1 MIKFTKDIWKFLLAA
16 CFSALFLISLV
27 SPDFF
32 AKMVLKA
39 GVKDLATPANNS
51 LDKFLDDSILDPILD
66 NPQILTSLGLH
77 QLDFFTNHNEK
88 LNDYSVEKSEADH
101 EKFLTYYEKLN
112 NFDEKKLPASAQL
125 NLEVAKFSANIE
137 KRSFEDF
144 RYYMGP
150 FIQFYGTH
158 LSFVNFLTDT
168 HKLENKK
175 DAEDYIKRLSMVP
188 QAINELMVF
197 EKRRADAGIYSPK
210 FVYEKTLLQLNSLI
224 ETPTKTHPLYLS
236 FSEAIEEMDL
246 SDKKKESLLSNL
258 IKEINNFKSSYANL
272 KILIE
277 KNSNN
282 AREFDGVWS
291 LPNGDNYYKHR
302 LQIFTTTDLSADEI
316 HNLGLKMVE
325 EIQSEIKSILLA
337 EGYDIN
343 RPLADLFVELNND
356 PRFLFEDSDD
366 GREAILEEYR
376 RINDETYAMLPDYF
390 NELPQAKVVV
400 KRVPIFSEKSAAGGY
415 YQGSSLDGS
424 RPAAW
429 YANLYD
435 IRATQTFKMPALS
448 FHEAVPGHH
457 LQIALNQENT
467 NQTLWNKFGYRTSA
481 FTEGWALYAE
491 RLAVEAGL
499 VKDPYEMIGSLQ
511 SELFRAARLV
521 VDTGLH
527 AKKWTR
533 EEAIL
538 YMMDNAGEVR
548 SESESEIERYI
559 VWPAQATSYMIGR
572 IKIMEL
578 RERAKSEL
586 GNRFNIKDFHSV
598 VLMNGILPLTV
609 LEALVDKYIEDNR
622 P

>member
-1 MIKFTKDIWKFLLAA
+1 MCIR
-16 CFSALFLISLV
+16 
-27 SPDFF
+27 
-32 AKMVLKA
+32 
-39 GVKDLATPANNS
+39 
-51 LDKFLDDSILDPILD
+51 DSILDS
-66 NPQILTSLGLH
+66 PQTLTSLGLH
-77 QLDFFTNHNEK
+77 QLDFLTNHNEN
-88 LNDYSVEKSEADH
+88 LDDYSVEKSESDH
-101 EKFLTYYEKLN
+101 EKFLVYYEKLN
-112 NFDEKKLPASAQL
+112 NFDETKLPDSAKL
-125 NLEVAKFSANIE
+125 NLEVAKFAANIE
-137 KRSFEDF
+137 KRGFENF

-158 LSFVNFLTDT
+158 LSFVNFMTDT
-168 HKLENKK
+168 HKLVSEK
-175 DAEDYIKRLSMVP
+175 DAEDYIKRIAKIP
-188 QAINELMVF
+188 DAIDQLMIY
-197 EKRRADAGIYSPK
+197 EKRRAEAGIYSPK
-210 FVYEKTLLQLNSLI
+210 FVYEKTLLQLTSLI
-224 ETPTKTHPLYLS
+224 ETPTDQHPLFMS
-236 FSEAIEEMDL
+236 FKDASESMDL
-246 SDKKKESLLSNL
+246 ETDKKESMFLSLKDN
-258 IKEINNFKSSYANL
+258 IEKFKSSYARL
-272 KILIE
+272 KILVE
-277 KNSNN
+277 ENSQN

-291 LPNGDNYYKHR
+291 LPNGDDYYKHR
-302 LQIFTTTDLSADEI
+302 LQIFTTTDLTADEI
-316 HNLGLKMVE
+316 HKLGLQMVE
-325 EIQSEIKSILLA
+325 EIQSEIKRILSE

-356 PRFLFEDSDD
+356 PRFLFEDSDE
-366 GREAILEEYR
+366 GREAILDEYR
-376 RINDETYAMLPDYF
+376 RINEETYAMLPDYF
-390 NELPQAKVVV
+390 NELPKAKVVV

-435 IRATQTFKMPALS
+435 INATQTFKMPALS

-457 LQIALNQENT
+457 LQIALNQENQ

-481 FTEGWALYAE
+481 FSEGWALYAE

-499 VKDPYEMIGSLQ
+499 LRDPYEQIGSLQ

-527 AKKWTR
+527 SKKWTR
-533 EEAIL
+533 EEAII

-559 VWPAQATSYMIGR
+559 VWPGQATSYMIGR

-578 RERAKSEL
+578 RERAKAEL

-609 LEALVDKYIEDNR
+609 LEALVDQYIKENS
-622 P
+622 

>member
-1 MIKFTKDIWKFLLAA
+1 MIRFFTSIGGFLLGAI
-16 CFSALFLISLV
+16 LFAFLLTISFN
-27 SPDFF
+27 PNFF
-32 AKMVLKA
+32 AKIMLKDFA
-39 GVKDLATPANNS
+39 KSIAQPATNS
-51 LDKFLDDSILDPILD
+51 LDKFLDDSVLEPILD
-66 NPQILTSLGLH
+66 SPQTLTSLGLH
-77 QLDFFTNHNEK
+77 QLDFLTNHNEN
-88 LNDYSVEKSEADH
+88 LDDYSVEKSESDH
-101 EKFLTYYEKLN
+101 EKFLVYYEKLN
-112 NFDEKKLPASAQL
+112 NFDETKLPDSAKL
-125 NLEVAKFSANIE
+125 NLEVAKFAANIK
-137 KRSFEDF
+137 KRGFENF

-158 LSFVNFLTDT
+158 LSFVNFMTDT
-168 HKLENKK
+168 HKLVSEK
-175 DAEDYIKRLSMVP
+175 DAEDYIKRIAKIP
-188 QAINELMVF
+188 DAIDQLMIF
-197 EKRRADAGIYSPK
+197 EKRRAEAGIYSPK
-210 FVYEKTLLQLNSLI
+210 FVYEKTLLQLTSLI
-224 ETPTKTHPLYLS
+224 ETPTDQHPLFMS
-236 FSEAIEEMDL
+236 FKDASESMDL
-246 SDKKKESLLSNL
+246 ETDKKESMFLSLKDN
-258 IKEINNFKSSYANL
+258 IEKFKSSYARL
-272 KILIE
+272 KILVE
-277 KNSNN
+277 ENSQN

-291 LPNGDNYYKHR
+291 LPNGDDYYKHR
-302 LQIFTTTDLSADEI
+302 LQIFTTTDLTADEI
-316 HNLGLKMVE
+316 HKLGLQMVE
-325 EIQSEIKSILLA
+325 EIQSEIKRILSE

-356 PRFLFEDSDD
+356 PRFLFEDSDE
-366 GREAILEEYR
+366 GREAILDEYR
-376 RINDETYAMLPDYF
+376 RINEETYAMLPDYF
-390 NELPQAKVVV
+390 NELPKAKVVV

-435 IRATQTFKMPALS
+435 INATQTFKMPALS

-457 LQIALNQENT
+457 LQIALNQENQ

-481 FTEGWALYAE
+481 FSEGWALYAE

-499 VKDPYEMIGSLQ
+499 LRDPYEQIGSLQ

-527 AKKWTR
+527 SKKWTR
-533 EEAIL
+533 EEAII

-559 VWPAQATSYMIGR
+559 VWPGQATSYMIGR

-578 RERAKSEL
+578 RERAKAEL

-609 LEALVDKYIEDNR
+609 LEALVDQYIKENS
-622 P
+622 

>member
-1 MIKFTKDIWKFLLAA
+1 MLKD
-16 CFSALFLISLV
+16 
-27 SPDFF
+27 F
-32 AKMVLKA
+32 AKSIA
-39 GVKDLATPANNS
+39 QPATNS
-51 LDKFLDDSILDPILD
+51 LDKFLDESVLEPILD
-66 NPQILTSLGLH
+66 SPQTLTSLGLH
-77 QLDFFTNHNEK
+77 QLDFLTNHNEN
-88 LNDYSVEKSEADH
+88 LDDYSVEKSELDH
-101 EKFLTYYEKLN
+101 EKFLVYYEKLN
-112 NFDEKKLPASAQL
+112 NFDETQLPNSAKL
-125 NLEVAKFSANIE
+125 NLEVAKFAANIE
-137 KRSFEDF
+137 KRGFENF

-158 LSFVNFLTDT
+158 LSFVNFMTDT
-168 HKLENKK
+168 HKLVSEK
-175 DAEDYIKRLSMVP
+175 DAEDYIKRISKIP
-188 QAINELMVF
+188 DAIEQLMVF
-197 EKRRADAGIYSPK
+197 EKRRAEAGIYSPK
-210 FVYEKTLLQLNSLI
+210 FVYEKTLLQLTSLI
-224 ETPTKTHPLYLS
+224 ETPTDQHPL
-236 FSEAIEEMDL
+236 FITFRDASESMDL
-246 SDKKKESLLSNL
+246 ENDKRENMLLSLKDN
-258 IKEINNFKSSYANL
+258 IEKFKSSYAKL
-272 KILIE
+272 KILVE
-277 KNSNN
+277 ENSNN

-291 LPNGDNYYKHR
+291 LPNGDDYYKHR
-302 LQIFTTTDLSADEI
+302 LQIFTTTDLTADEI
-316 HNLGLKMVE
+316 HNLGLQMVE
-325 EIQSEIKSILLA
+325 EIQSEIKRILSD
-337 EGYDIN
+337 EGYDVN

-356 PRFLFEDSDD
+356 PRFLFEDSDK

-390 NELPQAKVVV
+390 NELPKAKVVV

-435 IRATQTFKMPALS
+435 INATQTFKMPALS

-457 LQIALNQENT
+457 LQIALNQENQ

-481 FTEGWALYAE
+481 FSEGWALYAE

-499 VKDPYEMIGSLQ
+499 IKDPYEMIGSLQ

-527 AKKWTR
+527 SKKWTR
-533 EEAIL
+533 EEAII

-559 VWPAQATSYMIGR
+559 VWPGQATSYMIGR

-578 RERAKSEL
+578 RERAKTEL
-586 GNRFNIKDFHSV
+586 GNRFDIKDFHSV

-609 LEALVDKYIEDNR
+609 LEALVDQYIKENS
-622 P
+622 

>member
-1 MIKFTKDIWKFLLAA
+1 VIRFFTSIGGFLLGAI
-16 CFSALFLISLV
+16 LFAFLLTISFN
-27 SPDFF
+27 PNFF
-32 AKMVLKA
+32 AKVMLKDFA
-39 GVKDLATPANNS
+39 KSIAQPATNS
-51 LDKFLDDSILDPILD
+51 LDKFLDDSVLEPILD
-66 NPQILTSLGLH
+66 SPQTLTSLGLH
-77 QLDFFTNHNEK
+77 QLDFLTNHNEN
-88 LNDYSVEKSEADH
+88 LDDYSVEKSESDH
-101 EKFLTYYEKLN
+101 EKFLVYYEKLN
-112 NFDEKKLPASAQL
+112 NFDETKLPDSAKL
-125 NLEVAKFSANIE
+125 NLEVAKFAANIE
-137 KRSFEDF
+137 KRGFENF

-158 LSFVNFLTDT
+158 LSFVNFMTDT
-168 HKLENKK
+168 HKLVSEK
-175 DAEDYIKRLSMVP
+175 DAEDYIKRIAKIP
-188 QAINELMVF
+188 DAIDQLMIF
-197 EKRRADAGIYSPK
+197 EKRRAEAGIYSPK
-210 FVYEKTLLQLNSLI
+210 FVYEKTLLQLTSLI
-224 ETPTKTHPLYLS
+224 ETPTDQHPLFMS
-236 FSEAIEEMDL
+236 FKDASESMDL
-246 SDKKKESLLSNL
+246 ETDKKESMFLSLKDN
-258 IKEINNFKSSYANL
+258 IEKFKSSYARL
-272 KILIE
+272 KILVE
-277 KNSNN
+277 ENSQN

-291 LPNGDNYYKHR
+291 LPNGDDYYKHR
-302 LQIFTTTDLSADEI
+302 LQIFTTTDLTADEI
-316 HNLGLKMVE
+316 HKLGLQMVE
-325 EIQSEIKSILLA
+325 EIQSEIKRILSE

-356 PRFLFEDSDD
+356 PRFLFEDSDE
-366 GREAILEEYR
+366 GREAILDEYR
-376 RINDETYAMLPDYF
+376 RINEETYAMLPDYF
-390 NELPQAKVVV
+390 NELPKAKVVV

-435 IRATQTFKMPALS
+435 INATQTFKMPALS

-457 LQIALNQENT
+457 LQIALNQENQ

-481 FTEGWALYAE
+481 FSEGWALYAE

-499 VKDPYEMIGSLQ
+499 LRDPYEQIGSLQ

-527 AKKWTR
+527 SKKWTR
-533 EEAIL
+533 EEAII

-559 VWPAQATSYMIGR
+559 VWPGQATSYMIGR

-578 RERAKSEL
+578 RERARAEL

-609 LEALVDKYIEDNR
+609 LEALVDQYIKENS
-622 P
+622 

>member
-1 MIKFTKDIWKFLLAA
+1 MIRFFTSIGGFLLG
-16 CFSALFLISLV
+16 ALLFAFLLTISFN
-27 SPDFF
+27 PNFF
-32 AKMVLKA
+32 AKVMLKDFA
-39 GVKDLATPANNS
+39 KSIAQPATNS
-51 LDKFLDDSILDPILD
+51 LDKFLDESVLEPILES
-66 NPQILTSLGLH
+66 PQTLTSLGLH
-77 QLDFFTNHNEK
+77 QLDFLTNHNEN
-88 LNDYSVEKSEADH
+88 LDDYSVEKSELDH
-101 EKFLTYYEKLN
+101 EKFLVYYEKLN
-112 NFDEKKLPASAQL
+112 NFDETQLPNSAKL
-125 NLEVAKFSANIE
+125 NLEVAKFAANIE
-137 KRSFEDF
+137 KRGFENF

-158 LSFVNFLTDT
+158 LSFVNFMTDT
-168 HKLENKK
+168 HKLVSEK
-175 DAEDYIKRLSMVP
+175 DAEDYIKRISKIP
-188 QAINELMVF
+188 DAIEQLMVF
-197 EKRRADAGIYSPK
+197 EKRRAEAGIYSPK
-210 FVYEKTLLQLNSLI
+210 FVYEKTLLQLTSLI
-224 ETPTKTHPLYLS
+224 ETPTDQHPL
-236 FSEAIEEMDL
+236 FITFRDASESMDL
-246 SDKKKESLLSNL
+246 ENDKRENMLLSLKDN
-258 IKEINNFKSSYANL
+258 IEKFKSSYAKL
-272 KILIE
+272 KILVE
-277 KNSNN
+277 ENSNN

-291 LPNGDNYYKHR
+291 LPNGDDYYKHR
-302 LQIFTTTDLSADEI
+302 LQIFTTTDLTADEI
-316 HNLGLKMVE
+316 HNLGLQMVE
-325 EIQSEIKSILLA
+325 EIQSEIKRILSD
-337 EGYDIN
+337 EGYDVN

-356 PRFLFEDSDD
+356 PRFLFEDSDK

-390 NELPQAKVVV
+390 NELPKAKVVV

-435 IRATQTFKMPALS
+435 INATQTFKMPALS

-457 LQIALNQENT
+457 LQIALNQENQ

-481 FTEGWALYAE
+481 FSEGWALYAE

-499 VKDPYEMIGSLQ
+499 IKDPYEMIGSLQ

-527 AKKWTR
+527 SKKWTR
-533 EEAIL
+533 EEAII

-559 VWPAQATSYMIGR
+559 VWPGQATSYMIGR

-578 RERAKSEL
+578 RERAKTEL
-586 GNRFNIKDFHSV
+586 GNRFDIKDFHSV

-609 LEALVDKYIEDNR
+609 LEALVDQYIKENS
-622 P
+622 

>member
-1 MIKFTKDIWKFLLAA
+1 MIRFFTSIGGFLLG
-16 CFSALFLISLV
+16 ALIFAFLLTISFN
-27 SPDFF
+27 PNFF
-32 AKMVLKA
+32 AKAMLKDFA
-39 GVKDLATPANNS
+39 KSIAQPADNS
-51 LDKFLDDSILDPILD
+51 LDKFLDESVLAPILD
-66 NPQILTSLGLH
+66 SPQTLTSLGLH
-77 QLDFFTNHNEK
+77 QLDFLTNHNEK
-88 LNDYSVEKSEADH
+88 LDDYSVEKSETDH
-101 EKFLTYYEKLN
+101 EKFLVYYEKLN
-112 NFDEKKLPASAQL
+112 NFDETKLPNSAKL
-125 NLEVAKFSANIE
+125 NLQVAKFAANIE
-137 KRSFEDF
+137 KRGFENF

-158 LSFVNFLTDT
+158 LSFVNFMTDT
-168 HKLENKK
+168 HKLVTEK
-175 DAEDYIKRLSMVP
+175 DAEDYIKRISHIP
-188 QAINELMVF
+188 RAIEQLMVF
-197 EKRRADAGIYSPK
+197 EKRRAEAGIYSPK
-210 FVYEKTLLQLNSLI
+210 FVYEKTLLQLTSLI
-224 ETPTKTHPLYLS
+224 ETPTDQHPLFIS
-236 FSEAIEEMDL
+236 FKDASESMNLDN
-246 SDKKKESLLSNL
+246 DKKEYMFLNL
-258 IKEINNFKSSYANL
+258 KDNIEKFKSSYAKL
-272 KILIE
+272 KILVE
-277 KNSNN
+277 ENSKN
-282 AREFDGVWS
+282 ARQFDGVWS
-291 LPNGDNYYKHR
+291 LPNGDDYYKHR
-302 LQIFTTTDLSADEI
+302 LQIFTTTDLTANEI
-316 HNLGLKMVE
+316 HNLGLQMVE
-325 EIQSEIKSILLA
+325 EIQSEIRRILSD
-337 EGYDIN
+337 EGYDTN

-356 PRFLFEDSDD
+356 PRFLFEDSDK

-376 RINDETYAMLPDYF
+376 RINEETYAMLPDYF
-390 NELPQAKVVV
+390 NELPEAKVIV

-435 IRATQTFKMPALS
+435 INATQTFKMPALS

-457 LQIALNQENT
+457 LQIALNQENQ

-481 FTEGWALYAE
+481 FSEGWALYAE

-499 VKDPYEMIGSLQ
+499 IKDPYEMIGSLQ

-527 AKKWTR
+527 SKEWTR
-533 EEAIL
+533 EEAII

-578 RERAKSEL
+578 RERAKAEL

-609 LEALVDKYIEDNR
+609 LEALVDQYIKENS
-622 P
+622 

>member
-1 MIKFTKDIWKFLLAA
+1 MIRFFTSIGGFLLGAI
-16 CFSALFLISLV
+16 LFAFLLTISFN
-27 SPDFF
+27 PNFF
-32 AKMVLKA
+32 AKVMLKDFA
-39 GVKDLATPANNS
+39 KSIAQPATNS
-51 LDKFLDDSILDPILD
+51 LDKFLDDSVLEPILD
-66 NPQILTSLGLH
+66 SPQTLTSLGLH
-77 QLDFFTNHNEK
+77 QLDFLTNHNEN
-88 LNDYSVEKSEADH
+88 LDDYSVEKSESDH
-101 EKFLTYYEKLN
+101 EKFLVYYEKLN
-112 NFDEKKLPASAQL
+112 NFDETKLPDSAKL
-125 NLEVAKFSANIE
+125 NLEVAKFAANIE
-137 KRSFEDF
+137 KRGFENF

-158 LSFVNFLTDT
+158 LSFVNFMTDT
-168 HKLENKK
+168 HKLVSEK
-175 DAEDYIKRLSMVP
+175 DAEDYIKRIAKIP
-188 QAINELMVF
+188 DAIDQLMIF
-197 EKRRADAGIYSPK
+197 EKRRAEAGIYSPK
-210 FVYEKTLLQLNSLI
+210 FVYEKTLLQLTSLI
-224 ETPTKTHPLYLS
+224 ETPTDQHPLFMS
-236 FSEAIEEMDL
+236 FKDASELMDL
-246 SDKKKESLLSNL
+246 ETDKKESMFLSLKDN
-258 IKEINNFKSSYANL
+258 IEKFKSSYARL
-272 KILIE
+272 KILVE
-277 KNSNN
+277 ENSQN

-291 LPNGDNYYKHR
+291 LPNGDDYYKHR
-302 LQIFTTTDLSADEI
+302 LQIFTTTDLTADEI
-316 HNLGLKMVE
+316 HKLGLQMVE
-325 EIQSEIKSILLA
+325 EIQSEIKRILSE

-356 PRFLFEDSDD
+356 PRFLFEDSDE
-366 GREAILEEYR
+366 GREAILDEYR
-376 RINDETYAMLPDYF
+376 RINEETYAMLPDYF
-390 NELPQAKVVV
+390 NELPKAKVVV

-435 IRATQTFKMPALS
+435 INATQTFKMPALS

-457 LQIALNQENT
+457 LQIALNQENQ

-481 FTEGWALYAE
+481 FSEGWALYAE

-499 VKDPYEMIGSLQ
+499 LRDPYEQIGSLQ

-527 AKKWTR
+527 SKKWTR
-533 EEAIL
+533 EEAII

-559 VWPAQATSYMIGR
+559 VWPGQATSYMIGR

-578 RERAKSEL
+578 RERAKAEL

-609 LEALVDKYIEDNR
+609 LEALVDQYIKENS
-622 P
+622 

>member
-1 MIKFTKDIWKFLLAA
+1 MIRFFTSIGGFLLGAI
-16 CFSALFLISLV
+16 LFAFLLTISFN
-27 SPDFF
+27 PNFF
-32 AKMVLKA
+32 AKVMLKDFA
-39 GVKDLATPANNS
+39 KSIAQPATNS
-51 LDKFLDDSILDPILD
+51 LDKFLDDSVLEPILD
-66 NPQILTSLGLH
+66 SPQTLTSLGLH
-77 QLDFFTNHNEK
+77 QLDFLTNHNEN
-88 LNDYSVEKSEADH
+88 LDDYSVEKSESDH
-101 EKFLTYYEKLN
+101 EKFLVYYEKLN
-112 NFDEKKLPASAQL
+112 NFDETKLPDSAKL
-125 NLEVAKFSANIE
+125 NLEVAKFAANIE
-137 KRSFEDF
+137 KRGFENF

-158 LSFVNFLTDT
+158 LSFVNFMTDT
-168 HKLENKK
+168 HKLVSEK
-175 DAEDYIKRLSMVP
+175 DAEDYIKRIAKIP
-188 QAINELMVF
+188 DAIDQLMIF
-197 EKRRADAGIYSPK
+197 EKRRAEAGIYSPK
-210 FVYEKTLLQLNSLI
+210 FVYEKTLLQLTSLI
-224 ETPTKTHPLYLS
+224 ETPTDQHPLFMS
-236 FSEAIEEMDL
+236 FKDASESMNLETD
-246 SDKKKESLLSNL
+246 KKESMFLSLKDN
-258 IKEINNFKSSYANL
+258 IEKFKSSYARL
-272 KILIE
+272 KILVE
-277 KNSNN
+277 ENSQN

-291 LPNGDNYYKHR
+291 LPNGDDYYKHR
-302 LQIFTTTDLSADEI
+302 LQIFTTTDLTADEI
-316 HNLGLKMVE
+316 HKLGLQMVE
-325 EIQSEIKSILLA
+325 EIQSEIKRILSE

-356 PRFLFEDSDD
+356 PRFLFEDSDE
-366 GREAILEEYR
+366 GREAILDEYR
-376 RINDETYAMLPDYF
+376 RINEETYAMLPDYF
-390 NELPQAKVVV
+390 NELPKAKVVV

-435 IRATQTFKMPALS
+435 INATQTFKMPALS

-457 LQIALNQENT
+457 LQIALNQENQ

-481 FTEGWALYAE
+481 FSEGWALYAE

-499 VKDPYEMIGSLQ
+499 LRDPYEQIGSLQ

-527 AKKWTR
+527 SKKWTR
-533 EEAIL
+533 EEAII

-559 VWPAQATSYMIGR
+559 VWPGQATSYMIGR

-578 RERAKSEL
+578 RERAKAEL

-609 LEALVDKYIEDNR
+609 LEALVDQYIKENS
-622 P
+622 

>member
-1 MIKFTKDIWKFLLAA
+1 MIRFFTSIGGFLLG
-16 CFSALFLISLV
+16 ALLFAFLLTISFN
-27 SPDFF
+27 PNFF
-32 AKMVLKA
+32 AKVMLKDFA
-39 GVKDLATPANNS
+39 KSIAQPATNS
-51 LDKFLDDSILDPILD
+51 LDKFLDDSVLEPILD
-66 NPQILTSLGLH
+66 SPQTLTSLGLH
-77 QLDFFTNHNEK
+77 QLDFLTNHNEN
-88 LNDYSVEKSEADH
+88 LDDYSVEKSESDH
-101 EKFLTYYEKLN
+101 EKFLVYYEKLN
-112 NFDEKKLPASAQL
+112 NFDETKLPESAKL
-125 NLEVAKFSANIE
+125 NLEVAKFAANIE
-137 KRSFEDF
+137 KRGFENF

-158 LSFVNFLTDT
+158 LSFVNFMTDT
-168 HKLENKK
+168 HKLVSEK
-175 DAEDYIKRLSMVP
+175 DAEDYIKRIAKIP
-188 QAINELMVF
+188 DAIDQLMIF
-197 EKRRADAGIYSPK
+197 EKRRAEAGIYSPK
-210 FVYEKTLLQLNSLI
+210 FVYEKTLLQLTSLI
-224 ETPTKTHPLYLS
+224 ETPTDQHPLFIS
-236 FSEAIEEMDL
+236 FKDASESMDL
-246 SDKKKESLLSNL
+246 ETDKKESMFLSLKDN
-258 IKEINNFKSSYANL
+258 IEKFKSSYARL
-272 KILIE
+272 KILVE
-277 KNSNN
+277 ENSQN

-291 LPNGDNYYKHR
+291 LPNGDDYYKHR
-302 LQIFTTTDLSADEI
+302 LQIFTTTDLTADEI
-316 HNLGLKMVE
+316 HKLGLQMVE
-325 EIQSEIKSILLA
+325 EIQSEIKRILSE

-356 PRFLFEDSDD
+356 PRFLFEDSDE
-366 GREAILEEYR
+366 GREAILDEYR
-376 RINDETYAMLPDYF
+376 RINEETYAMLPDYF
-390 NELPQAKVVV
+390 NELPKAKVVV

-435 IRATQTFKMPALS
+435 INATQTFKMPALS

-457 LQIALNQENT
+457 LQIALNQENQ

-481 FTEGWALYAE
+481 FSEGWALYAE

-499 VKDPYEMIGSLQ
+499 LRDPYEQIGSLQ

-533 EEAIL
+533 EEAII

-559 VWPAQATSYMIGR
+559 VWPGQATSYMIGR

-578 RERAKSEL
+578 RERAKAEL

-609 LEALVDKYIEDNR
+609 LEALVDQYIKENS
-622 P
+622 

>member
-1 MIKFTKDIWKFLLAA
+1 MIRFFTSIGGFLLG
-16 CFSALFLISLV
+16 ALLFAFLLTISFN
-27 SPDFF
+27 PNFF
-32 AKMVLKA
+32 AKVMLKDFA
-39 GVKDLATPANNS
+39 KSIAQPATNS
-51 LDKFLDDSILDPILD
+51 LDKFLDESVLDPILD
-66 NPQILTSLGLH
+66 SPQTLTSLGLH
-77 QLDFFTNHNEK
+77 QLDFLTNHNEN
-88 LNDYSVEKSEADH
+88 LDDYSVEKSELDH
-101 EKFLTYYEKLN
+101 EKFLVYYEKLN
-112 NFDEKKLPASAQL
+112 NFDETQLPNSAKL
-125 NLEVAKFSANIE
+125 NLEVAKFAANIE
-137 KRSFEDF
+137 KRGFENF

-158 LSFVNFLTDT
+158 LSFVNFMTDT
-168 HKLENKK
+168 HKLVSEK
-175 DAEDYIKRLSMVP
+175 DAEDYIKRISKIP
-188 QAINELMVF
+188 DAIEQLMVF
-197 EKRRADAGIYSPK
+197 EKRRAEAGIYSPK
-210 FVYEKTLLQLNSLI
+210 FVYEKTLLQLTSLI
-224 ETPTKTHPLYLS
+224 ETPTDQHPL
-236 FSEAIEEMDL
+236 FITFRDASESMDL
-246 SDKKKESLLSNL
+246 ENDKRENMLLSLKDN
-258 IKEINNFKSSYANL
+258 IEKFKSSYAKL
-272 KILIE
+272 KILVE
-277 KNSNN
+277 ENSNN

-291 LPNGDNYYKHR
+291 LPNGDDYYKHR
-302 LQIFTTTDLSADEI
+302 LQIFTTTDLTADEI
-316 HNLGLKMVE
+316 HNLGLQMVE
-325 EIQSEIKSILLA
+325 EIQSEIKRILSD
-337 EGYDIN
+337 EGYDVN

-356 PRFLFEDSDD
+356 PRFLFEDSDK

-390 NELPQAKVVV
+390 NELPKAKVVV

-435 IRATQTFKMPALS
+435 INATQTFKMPALS

-457 LQIALNQENT
+457 LQIALNQENQ

-481 FTEGWALYAE
+481 FSEGWALYAE

-499 VKDPYEMIGSLQ
+499 IKDPYEMIGSLQ

-527 AKKWTR
+527 SKKWTR
-533 EEAIL
+533 EEAII

-559 VWPAQATSYMIGR
+559 VWPGQATSYMIGR

-578 RERAKSEL
+578 RERAKTEL
-586 GNRFNIKDFHSV
+586 GNRFDIKDFHSV

-609 LEALVDKYIEDNR
+609 LEALVDQYIKENS
-622 P
+622 

>member
-1 MIKFTKDIWKFLLAA
+1 MIRFFTSIGGFLLG
-16 CFSALFLISLV
+16 ALLFAFLLTISFN
-27 SPDFF
+27 PNFF
-32 AKMVLKA
+32 AKVMLKDFA
-39 GVKDLATPANNS
+39 KSIAQPATNS
-51 LDKFLDDSILDPILD
+51 LDKFLDDSVLEPILD
-66 NPQILTSLGLH
+66 SPQTLTSLGLH
-77 QLDFFTNHNEK
+77 QLDFLTNHNEN
-88 LNDYSVEKSEADH
+88 LDDYSVEKSESDH
-101 EKFLTYYEKLN
+101 EKFLVYYEKLN
-112 NFDEKKLPASAQL
+112 NFDETKLPESAKL
-125 NLEVAKFSANIE
+125 NLEVAKFAANIE
-137 KRSFEDF
+137 KRGFENF

-158 LSFVNFLTDT
+158 LSFVNFMTDT
-168 HKLENKK
+168 HKLVSEK
-175 DAEDYIKRLSMVP
+175 DAEDYIKRIAKIP
-188 QAINELMVF
+188 GAIDQLMIF
-197 EKRRADAGIYSPK
+197 EKRRAEAGIYSPK
-210 FVYEKTLLQLNSLI
+210 FVYEKTLLQLTSLI
-224 ETPTKTHPLYLS
+224 ETPTDQHPLFMS
-236 FSEAIEEMDL
+236 FKDASESMNLET
-246 SDKKKESLLSNL
+246 DKKEGMFLSLKDN
-258 IKEINNFKSSYANL
+258 IEKFKSSYARL
-272 KILIE
+272 KILVE
-277 KNSNN
+277 ENSQN

-291 LPNGDNYYKHR
+291 LPNGDDYYKHR
-302 LQIFTTTDLSADEI
+302 LQIFTTTDLTADEI
-316 HNLGLKMVE
+316 HKLGLQMVE
-325 EIQSEIKSILLA
+325 EIQSEIKRILSE

-356 PRFLFEDSDD
+356 PRFLFEDSDE
-366 GREAILEEYR
+366 GREAILDEYR
-376 RINDETYAMLPDYF
+376 RINEETYAMLPDYF
-390 NELPQAKVVV
+390 NELPKAKVVV

-435 IRATQTFKMPALS
+435 INATQTFKMPALS

-457 LQIALNQENT
+457 LQIALNQENQ

-481 FTEGWALYAE
+481 FSEGWALYAE

-499 VKDPYEMIGSLQ
+499 LRDPYEQIGSLQ

-527 AKKWTR
+527 SKKWTR
-533 EEAIL
+533 EEAII

-559 VWPAQATSYMIGR
+559 VWPGQATSYMIGR

-578 RERAKSEL
+578 RERAKAEL

-609 LEALVDKYIEDNR
+609 LEALVDQYIKENS
-622 P
+622 

>member
-1 MIKFTKDIWKFLLAA
+1 MIRFFTSIGGFLLG
-16 CFSALFLISLV
+16 ALLFAFLLTISFN
-27 SPDFF
+27 PNFF
-32 AKMVLKA
+32 AKVMLKDFA
-39 GVKDLATPANNS
+39 KSIAQPATNS
-51 LDKFLDDSILDPILD
+51 LDKFLDESVLEPILD
-66 NPQILTSLGLH
+66 SPQTLTSLGLH
-77 QLDFFTNHNEK
+77 QLDFLTNHNEN
-88 LNDYSVEKSEADH
+88 LDDYSVEKSELDH
-101 EKFLTYYEKLN
+101 EKFLVYYEKLN
-112 NFDEKKLPASAQL
+112 NFDETQLPNSAKL
-125 NLEVAKFSANIE
+125 NLEVAKFAANIE
-137 KRSFEDF
+137 KRGFENF

-158 LSFVNFLTDT
+158 LSFVNFMTDT
-168 HKLENKK
+168 HKLVSEK
-175 DAEDYIKRLSMVP
+175 DAEDYIKRISKIP
-188 QAINELMVF
+188 AAIEQLMVF
-197 EKRRADAGIYSPK
+197 EKRRAEAGIYSPK
-210 FVYEKTLLQLNSLI
+210 FVYEKTLLQLTSLI
-224 ETPTKTHPLYLS
+224 ETPTDQHPL
-236 FSEAIEEMDL
+236 FITFEDASESMDL
-246 SDKKKESLLSNL
+246 ENDKRENMLLSLKDN
-258 IKEINNFKSSYANL
+258 IEKFKSSYARL
-272 KILIE
+272 KIMVE
-277 KNSNN
+277 ENSNN

-291 LPNGDNYYKHR
+291 LPNGDDYYKHR
-302 LQIFTTTDLSADEI
+302 LQIFTTTDLTADEI
-316 HNLGLKMVE
+316 HNLGLQMVE
-325 EIQSEIKSILLA
+325 EIQSEIKRILSD
-337 EGYDIN
+337 EGYDVN

-356 PRFLFEDSDD
+356 PRFLFEDSDK

-390 NELPQAKVVV
+390 NELPKAKVIV

-435 IRATQTFKMPALS
+435 INATQTFKMPALS

-457 LQIALNQENT
+457 LQIALNQENQ

-481 FTEGWALYAE
+481 FSEGWALYAE

-499 VKDPYEMIGSLQ
+499 IKDPYEMIGSLQ

-527 AKKWTR
+527 SKKWTR
-533 EEAIL
+533 EEAII

-559 VWPAQATSYMIGR
+559 VWPGQATSYMIGR

-578 RERAKSEL
+578 RERARTEL

-609 LEALVDKYIEDNR
+609 LEALVDQYIKENS
-622 P
+622 

>member
-1 MIKFTKDIWKFLLAA
+1 MIRFFTSIGGFLLG
-16 CFSALFLISLV
+16 ALLFAFLLTISFN
-27 SPDFF
+27 PNFF
-32 AKMVLKA
+32 AKVMLKDFA
-39 GVKDLATPANNS
+39 KSIAQPATNS
-51 LDKFLDDSILDPILD
+51 LDKFLDESVLEPILD
-66 NPQILTSLGLH
+66 SPQTLTSLGLH
-77 QLDFFTNHNEK
+77 QLDFLTNHNEN
-88 LNDYSVEKSEADH
+88 LDDYSVEKSELDH
-101 EKFLTYYEKLN
+101 EKFLVYYEKLN
-112 NFDEKKLPASAQL
+112 NFDETQLPNSAKL
-125 NLEVAKFSANIE
+125 NLEVAKFAANIE
-137 KRSFEDF
+137 KRGFENF

-158 LSFVNFLTDT
+158 LSFVNFMTDT
-168 HKLENKK
+168 HKLVSEK
-175 DAEDYIKRLSMVP
+175 DAEDYIKRISKIP
-188 QAINELMVF
+188 DAIEQLMVF
-197 EKRRADAGIYSPK
+197 EKRRAEAGIYSPK
-210 FVYEKTLLQLNSLI
+210 FVYEKTLLQLTSLI
-224 ETPTKTHPLYLS
+224 ETPTDQHPL
-236 FSEAIEEMDL
+236 FITFRDASESMDL
-246 SDKKKESLLSNL
+246 ENDKRENMLLSLKDN
-258 IKEINNFKSSYANL
+258 IEKFKSSYAKL
-272 KILIE
+272 KILVE
-277 KNSNN
+277 ENSNN

-291 LPNGDNYYKHR
+291 LPNGDDYYKHR
-302 LQIFTTTDLSADEI
+302 LQIFTTTDLTADEI
-316 HNLGLKMVE
+316 HNLGLQMVE
-325 EIQSEIKSILLA
+325 EIQSEIKRILSD
-337 EGYDIN
+337 EGYDVN

-356 PRFLFEDSDD
+356 PRFLFEDSDK

-376 RINDETYAMLPDYF
+376 RLNDETYAMLPDYF
-390 NELPQAKVVV
+390 NELPKAKVVV

-435 IRATQTFKMPALS
+435 INATQTFKMPALS

-457 LQIALNQENT
+457 LQIALNQENQ

-481 FTEGWALYAE
+481 FSEGWALYAE

-499 VKDPYEMIGSLQ
+499 IKDPYEMIGSLQ

-527 AKKWTR
+527 SKKWTR
-533 EEAIL
+533 EEAII

-559 VWPAQATSYMIGR
+559 VWPGQATSYMIGR

-578 RERAKSEL
+578 RERAKTEL

-609 LEALVDKYIEDNR
+609 LEALVDQYIKENS
-622 P
+622 

>member
-1 MIKFTKDIWKFLLAA
+1 MIRFFTSIGGFLLG
-16 CFSALFLISLV
+16 ALLFAFLLTISFN
-27 SPDFF
+27 PNFF
-32 AKMVLKA
+32 AKVMLKDFA
-39 GVKDLATPANNS
+39 KSIAQPATNS
-51 LDKFLDDSILDPILD
+51 LDKFLDESVLEPILD
-66 NPQILTSLGLH
+66 SPQTLTSLGLH
-77 QLDFFTNHNEK
+77 QLDFLTNHNEN
-88 LNDYSVEKSEADH
+88 LDDYSVEKSELDH
-101 EKFLTYYEKLN
+101 EKFLVYYEKLN
-112 NFDEKKLPASAQL
+112 NFDETQLPNSAKL
-125 NLEVAKFSANIE
+125 NLEVAKFAANIE
-137 KRSFEDF
+137 KRGFENF

-158 LSFVNFLTDT
+158 LSSVNFMTDT
-168 HKLENKK
+168 HKLVSEK
-175 DAEDYIKRLSMVP
+175 DAEDYIKRISKIP
-188 QAINELMVF
+188 DAIEQLMVF
-197 EKRRADAGIYSPK
+197 EKRRAEAGIYSPK
-210 FVYEKTLLQLNSLI
+210 FVYEKTLLQLTSLI
-224 ETPTKTHPLYLS
+224 ETPTDQHPL
-236 FSEAIEEMDL
+236 FITFRDASESMDL
-246 SDKKKESLLSNL
+246 ENDKRENMLLSLKDN
-258 IKEINNFKSSYANL
+258 IEKFKSSYAKL
-272 KILIE
+272 KILVE
-277 KNSNN
+277 ENSNN

-291 LPNGDNYYKHR
+291 LPNGDDYYKHR
-302 LQIFTTTDLSADEI
+302 LQIFTTTDLTADEI
-316 HNLGLKMVE
+316 HNLGLQMVE
-325 EIQSEIKSILLA
+325 EIQSEIKRILSD
-337 EGYDIN
+337 EGYDVN

-356 PRFLFEDSDD
+356 PRFLFEDSDK

-390 NELPQAKVVV
+390 NELPKAKVVV

-435 IRATQTFKMPALS
+435 INATQTFKMPALS

-457 LQIALNQENT
+457 LQIALNQENQ

-481 FTEGWALYAE
+481 FSEGWALYAE

-499 VKDPYEMIGSLQ
+499 IKDPYEMIGSLQ

-527 AKKWTR
+527 SKKWTR
-533 EEAIL
+533 EEAII

-559 VWPAQATSYMIGR
+559 VWPGQATSYMIGR

-578 RERAKSEL
+578 RERAKTEL
-586 GNRFNIKDFHSV
+586 GNRFDIKDFHSV

-609 LEALVDKYIEDNR
+609 LEALVDQYIKENS
-622 P
+622 

>member
-1 MIKFTKDIWKFLLAA
+1 MIRFFTSIGGFLLG
-16 CFSALFLISLV
+16 ALLFAFLLTISFN
-27 SPDFF
+27 PNFF
-32 AKMVLKA
+32 AKVMLKDFA
-39 GVKDLATPANNS
+39 KSIAQPATNS
-51 LDKFLDDSILDPILD
+51 LDKFLDDSVLEPILD
-66 NPQILTSLGLH
+66 SPQTLTSLGLH
-77 QLDFFTNHNEK
+77 QLDFLTNHNEN
-88 LNDYSVEKSEADH
+88 LDDYSVEKSESDH
-101 EKFLTYYEKLN
+101 EKFLVYYEKLN
-112 NFDEKKLPASAQL
+112 NFDETKLPDSAKL
-125 NLEVAKFSANIE
+125 NLEVAKFAANIE
-137 KRSFEDF
+137 KRGFENF

-158 LSFVNFLTDT
+158 LSFVNFMTDT
-168 HKLENKK
+168 HKLVSEK
-175 DAEDYIKRLSMVP
+175 DAEDYIKRIAKIP
-188 QAINELMVF
+188 NAIDQLMIF
-197 EKRRADAGIYSPK
+197 EKRRAEAGIYSPK
-210 FVYEKTLLQLNSLI
+210 FVYEKTLLQLTSLI
-224 ETPTKTHPLYLS
+224 ETPTDQHPL
-236 FSEAIEEMDL
+236 FMNFKDASESMDL
-246 SDKKKESLLSNL
+246 ETDKKESMFLSLKDN
-258 IKEINNFKSSYANL
+258 IEKFKSSYARL
-272 KILIE
+272 KILVKE
-277 KNSNN
+277 NSQN

-291 LPNGDNYYKHR
+291 LPNGDDYYKHR
-302 LQIFTTTDLSADEI
+302 LQIFTTTDLTADEI
-316 HNLGLKMVE
+316 HKLGLQMVE
-325 EIQSEIKSILLA
+325 EIQSEIKRILSE

-356 PRFLFEDSDD
+356 PRFLFEDSDE
-366 GREAILEEYR
+366 GREAILDEYR
-376 RINDETYAMLPDYF
+376 RINEETYAMLPDYF
-390 NELPQAKVVV
+390 NELPKAKVVV

-435 IRATQTFKMPALS
+435 INATQTFKMPALS

-457 LQIALNQENT
+457 LQIALNQENQ

-481 FTEGWALYAE
+481 FSEGWALYAE

-499 VKDPYEMIGSLQ
+499 LRDPYEQIGSLQ

-527 AKKWTR
+527 SKKWTR
-533 EEAIL
+533 EEAII

-559 VWPAQATSYMIGR
+559 VWPGQATSYMIGR

-578 RERAKSEL
+578 RERAKAEL

-609 LEALVDKYIEDNR
+609 LEALVDQYIKENS
-622 P
+622 

>member
-1 MIKFTKDIWKFLLAA
+1 MIRFFTSIGGFLLG
-16 CFSALFLISLV
+16 ALLFAFLLTISFN
-27 SPDFF
+27 PNFF
-32 AKMVLKA
+32 AKVMLKDFA
-39 GVKDLATPANNS
+39 KSIAQPATNS
-51 LDKFLDDSILDPILD
+51 LDKFLDESVLEPILD
-66 NPQILTSLGLH
+66 SPQTLTSLGLH
-77 QLDFFTNHNEK
+77 QLDFLTNHNEN
-88 LNDYSVEKSEADH
+88 LDDYSVEKSELDH
-101 EKFLTYYEKLN
+101 EKFLVYYEKLN
-112 NFDEKKLPASAQL
+112 NFDETQLPNSAKL
-125 NLEVAKFSANIE
+125 NLEVAKFAANIE
-137 KRSFEDF
+137 KRGFENF

-158 LSFVNFLTDT
+158 LSFVNFMTDT
-168 HKLENKK
+168 HKLVSEK
-175 DAEDYIKRLSMVP
+175 DAEDYIKRISKIP
-188 QAINELMVF
+188 DAIEQLMVF
-197 EKRRADAGIYSPK
+197 EKRRAEAGIYSPK
-210 FVYEKTLLQLNSLI
+210 FVYEKTLLQLTSLI
-224 ETPTKTHPLYLS
+224 ETPTDQHPLFITLRDA
-236 FSEAIEEMDL
+236 SESMDL
-246 SDKKKESLLSNL
+246 ENDKRKNMLLSLKDN
-258 IKEINNFKSSYANL
+258 IEKFKSSYARL
-272 KILIE
+272 KILVE
-277 KNSNN
+277 ENSNN

-291 LPNGDNYYKHR
+291 LPNGDDYYKHR
-302 LQIFTTTDLSADEI
+302 LQIFTTTDLTADEI
-316 HNLGLKMVE
+316 HNLGLQMVE
-325 EIQSEIKSILLA
+325 EIQSEIKRILSD
-337 EGYDIN
+337 EGYDVN

-356 PRFLFEDSDD
+356 PRFLFEDSDK

-390 NELPQAKVVV
+390 NELPKAKVVV

-435 IRATQTFKMPALS
+435 INATQTFKMPALS

-457 LQIALNQENT
+457 LQIALNQENQ

-481 FTEGWALYAE
+481 FSEGWALYAE

-499 VKDPYEMIGSLQ
+499 IKDPYEMIGSLQ

-527 AKKWTR
+527 SKKWTR
-533 EEAIL
+533 EEAII

-559 VWPAQATSYMIGR
+559 VWPGQATSYMIGR

-578 RERAKSEL
+578 RERAKTEL
-586 GNRFNIKDFHSV
+586 GNRFDIKDFHSV

-609 LEALVDKYIEDNR
+609 LEALVDQYIKENS
-622 P
+622 

>member
-1 MIKFTKDIWKFLLAA
+1 MIRFFTSIGGFLLGAI
-16 CFSALFLISLV
+16 LFAFLLTISFN
-27 SPDFF
+27 PNFF
-32 AKMVLKA
+32 AKVMLKDFA
-39 GVKDLATPANNS
+39 KSIAQPATNS
-51 LDKFLDDSILDPILD
+51 LDKFLDDSVLEPILD
-66 NPQILTSLGLH
+66 SPQTLTSLGLH
-77 QLDFFTNHNEK
+77 QLDFLTNHNEN
-88 LNDYSVEKSEADH
+88 LDDYSVEKSESDH
-101 EKFLTYYEKLN
+101 EKFLVYYEKLN
-112 NFDEKKLPASAQL
+112 NFDETKLPDSAKL
-125 NLEVAKFSANIE
+125 NLEVAKFAANIE
-137 KRSFEDF
+137 KRGFENF

-158 LSFVNFLTDT
+158 LSFVNFMTDT
-168 HKLENKK
+168 HKLVSEK
-175 DAEDYIKRLSMVP
+175 DAEDYIKRIAKIP
-188 QAINELMVF
+188 DAIDQLMIF
-197 EKRRADAGIYSPK
+197 EKRRAEAGIYSPK
-210 FVYEKTLLQLNSLI
+210 FVYEKTLLQLTSLI
-224 ETPTKTHPLYLS
+224 ETPTDQHPLFMS
-236 FSEAIEEMDL
+236 FKDASESMDL
-246 SDKKKESLLSNL
+246 ETDKKESMFLSLKDN
-258 IKEINNFKSSYANL
+258 IEKFKSSYARL
-272 KILIE
+272 KILVE
-277 KNSNN
+277 ENSQN

-291 LPNGDNYYKHR
+291 LPNGDDYYKHR
-302 LQIFTTTDLSADEI
+302 LQIFTTTDLTADEI
-316 HNLGLKMVE
+316 HELGLQMVE
-325 EIQSEIKSILLA
+325 EIQSEIKRILSE

-356 PRFLFEDSDD
+356 PRFLFEDSDE
-366 GREAILEEYR
+366 GREAILDEYR
-376 RINDETYAMLPDYF
+376 RINEETYAMLPDYF
-390 NELPQAKVVV
+390 NELPKAKVVV

-435 IRATQTFKMPALS
+435 INATQTFKMPALS

-457 LQIALNQENT
+457 LQIALNQENQ

-481 FTEGWALYAE
+481 FSEGWALYAE

-499 VKDPYEMIGSLQ
+499 LRDPYEQIGSLQ

-527 AKKWTR
+527 SKKWTR
-533 EEAIL
+533 EEAII

-559 VWPAQATSYMIGR
+559 VWPGQATSYMIGR

-578 RERAKSEL
+578 RERAKAEL

-609 LEALVDKYIEDNR
+609 LEALVDQYIKENS
-622 P
+622 

>member
-1 MIKFTKDIWKFLLAA
+1 MIRFFTSIGGFLLGAI
-16 CFSALFLISLV
+16 LFAFLLTISFN
-27 SPDFF
+27 PNFF
-32 AKMVLKA
+32 AKVMLKDFA
-39 GVKDLATPANNS
+39 KSIAQPATNS
-51 LDKFLDDSILDPILD
+51 LDKFLDESVLEPILD
-66 NPQILTSLGLH
+66 SPQTLTSLGLH
-77 QLDFFTNHNEK
+77 QLDFLTNHNEN
-88 LNDYSVEKSEADH
+88 LDDYSVEKSELDH
-101 EKFLTYYEKLN
+101 EKFLVYYEKLN
-112 NFDEKKLPASAQL
+112 NFDETQLPNSAKL
-125 NLEVAKFSANIE
+125 NLEVAKFAANIE
-137 KRSFEDF
+137 KRGFENF

-158 LSFVNFLTDT
+158 LSFVNFMTDT
-168 HKLENKK
+168 HKLVSEK
-175 DAEDYIKRLSMVP
+175 DAEDYIKRISKIP
-188 QAINELMVF
+188 DAIEQLMVF
-197 EKRRADAGIYSPK
+197 EKRRAEAGIYSPK
-210 FVYEKTLLQLNSLI
+210 FVYEKTLLQLTSLI
-224 ETPTKTHPLYLS
+224 ETPTDQHPL
-236 FSEAIEEMDL
+236 FITFRDASESMDL
-246 SDKKKESLLSNL
+246 ENDKRENMLLSLKDN
-258 IKEINNFKSSYANL
+258 IEKFKSSYARL
-272 KILIE
+272 KILVE
-277 KNSNN
+277 ENSNN

-291 LPNGDNYYKHR
+291 LPNGDDYYKHR
-302 LQIFTTTDLSADEI
+302 LQIFTTTDLTADEI
-316 HNLGLKMVE
+316 HNLGLQMVE
-325 EIQSEIKSILLA
+325 EIQSEIKRILSD
-337 EGYDIN
+337 EGYDVN

-356 PRFLFEDSDD
+356 PRFLFEDSDK

-390 NELPQAKVVV
+390 NELPKAKVVV

-435 IRATQTFKMPALS
+435 INATQTFKMPALS

-457 LQIALNQENT
+457 LQIALNQENQ

-481 FTEGWALYAE
+481 FSEGWALYAE

-499 VKDPYEMIGSLQ
+499 IKDPYEMIGSLQ

-527 AKKWTR
+527 SKKWTR
-533 EEAIL
+533 EEAII

-559 VWPAQATSYMIGR
+559 VWPGQATSYMIGR

-578 RERAKSEL
+578 RERAKTEL
-586 GNRFNIKDFHSV
+586 GNRFDIKDFHSV

-609 LEALVDKYIEDNR
+609 LEALVDQYIKENS
-622 P
+622 

>member
-1 MIKFTKDIWKFLLAA
+1 MIRFFTSIGGFLLG
-16 CFSALFLISLV
+16 ALLFAFLLTISFN
-27 SPDFF
+27 PNFF
-32 AKMVLKA
+32 AKVMLKDFA
-39 GVKDLATPANNS
+39 KSIAQPATNS
-51 LDKFLDDSILDPILD
+51 LDKFLDDSVLEPILD
-66 NPQILTSLGLH
+66 SPQTLTSLGLH
-77 QLDFFTNHNEK
+77 QLDFLTNHNEN
-88 LNDYSVEKSEADH
+88 LDDYSVEKSELDH
-101 EKFLTYYEKLN
+101 EKFLVYYEKLN
-112 NFDEKKLPASAQL
+112 NFDETQLPSSAKL
-125 NLEVAKFSANIE
+125 NLEVAKFAANIE
-137 KRSFEDF
+137 KRGFENF

-158 LSFVNFLTDT
+158 LSFVNFMTDT
-168 HKLENKK
+168 HKLVSEK
-175 DAEDYIKRLSMVP
+175 DAEDYIKRISKIP
-188 QAINELMVF
+188 DAIEQLMVF
-197 EKRRADAGIYSPK
+197 EKRRAEAGIYSPK
-210 FVYEKTLLQLNSLI
+210 FVYEKTLLQLTSLI
-224 ETPTKTHPLYLS
+224 ETPTDQHPL
-236 FSEAIEEMDL
+236 FITFRDASESMDL
-246 SDKKKESLLSNL
+246 ENDKRENMLLSLKDN
-258 IKEINNFKSSYANL
+258 IEKFKSSYAKL
-272 KILIE
+272 KILVE
-277 KNSNN
+277 ENSNN

-291 LPNGDNYYKHR
+291 LPNGDDYYKHR
-302 LQIFTTTDLSADEI
+302 LQIFTTTDLTADEI
-316 HNLGLKMVE
+316 HNLGLQMVE
-325 EIQSEIKSILLA
+325 EIQSEIKRILSD
-337 EGYDIN
+337 EGYDVN

-356 PRFLFEDSDD
+356 PRFLFEDSDK

-390 NELPQAKVVV
+390 NELPKAKVVV

-435 IRATQTFKMPALS
+435 INATQTFKMPALS

-457 LQIALNQENT
+457 LQIALNQENQ

-481 FTEGWALYAE
+481 FSEGWALYAE

-499 VKDPYEMIGSLQ
+499 IKDPYEMIGSLQ

-527 AKKWTR
+527 SKKWTR
-533 EEAIL
+533 EEAII

-559 VWPAQATSYMIGR
+559 VWPGQATSYMIGR

-578 RERAKSEL
+578 RERARTEL

-609 LEALVDKYIEDNR
+609 LEALVDQYIKENS
-622 P
+622 

>member
-1 MIKFTKDIWKFLLAA
+1 MIRFFTSIGGFLLG
-16 CFSALFLISLV
+16 ALLFAFLLTISFN
-27 SPDFF
+27 PNFF
-32 AKMVLKA
+32 AKVMLKDFA
-39 GVKDLATPANNS
+39 KSIAQPATNS
-51 LDKFLDDSILDPILD
+51 LDKFLDDSVLEPILD
-66 NPQILTSLGLH
+66 SPQTLTSLGLH
-77 QLDFFTNHNEK
+77 QLDFLTNHNEN
-88 LNDYSVEKSEADH
+88 LDDYSVEKSESDH
-101 EKFLTYYEKLN
+101 EKFLVYYEKLN
-112 NFDEKKLPASAQL
+112 NFDETKLPDSAKL
-125 NLEVAKFSANIE
+125 NLEVAKFAANIE
-137 KRSFEDF
+137 KRGFENF

-158 LSFVNFLTDT
+158 LSFVNFMTDT
-168 HKLENKK
+168 HKLVSEK
-175 DAEDYIKRLSMVP
+175 DAEDYIKRIAKIP
-188 QAINELMVF
+188 NAIDQLMIF
-197 EKRRADAGIYSPK
+197 EKRRAEAGIYSPK
-210 FVYEKTLLQLNSLI
+210 FVYEKTLLQLTSLI
-224 ETPTKTHPLYLS
+224 ETPTDQHPLFMS
-236 FSEAIEEMDL
+236 FKDASESMDL
-246 SDKKKESLLSNL
+246 ETDKKESMFLSLKDN
-258 IKEINNFKSSYANL
+258 IEKFKSSYARL
-272 KILIE
+272 KILVE
-277 KNSNN
+277 ENSQN

-291 LPNGDNYYKHR
+291 LPNGDDYYKHR
-302 LQIFTTTDLSADEI
+302 LQIFTTTDLTADEI
-316 HNLGLKMVE
+316 HKLGLQMVE
-325 EIQSEIKSILLA
+325 EIQSEIKRILSE

-356 PRFLFEDSDD
+356 PRFLFEDSDE
-366 GREAILEEYR
+366 GREAILDEYR
-376 RINDETYAMLPDYF
+376 RINEETYAMLPDYF
-390 NELPQAKVVV
+390 NELPKAKVVV

-435 IRATQTFKMPALS
+435 INATQTFKMPALS

-457 LQIALNQENT
+457 LQIALNQENQ

-481 FTEGWALYAE
+481 FSEGWALYAE

-499 VKDPYEMIGSLQ
+499 LRDPYEQIGSLQ

-527 AKKWTR
+527 SKKWTR
-533 EEAIL
+533 EEAII

-559 VWPAQATSYMIGR
+559 VWPGQATSYMIGR

-578 RERAKSEL
+578 RERAKAEL

-609 LEALVDKYIEDNR
+609 LEALVDQYIKENS
-622 P
+622 

>member
-1 MIKFTKDIWKFLLAA
+1 MIRFFTSIGGFLLG
-16 CFSALFLISLV
+16 ALLFAFLLTISFN
-27 SPDFF
+27 PNFF
-32 AKMVLKA
+32 AKVMLKDFA
-39 GVKDLATPANNS
+39 KSIAQPATNS
-51 LDKFLDDSILDPILD
+51 LDKFLDDSVLEPILD
-66 NPQILTSLGLH
+66 SPQTLTSLGLH
-77 QLDFFTNHNEK
+77 QLDFLTNHNEN
-88 LNDYSVEKSEADH
+88 LDDYSVEKSELDH
-101 EKFLTYYEKLN
+101 EKFLVYYEKLN
-112 NFDEKKLPASAQL
+112 NFDETQLPNSAKL
-125 NLEVAKFSANIE
+125 NLEVAKFAANIE
-137 KRSFEDF
+137 KRGFENF

-158 LSFVNFLTDT
+158 LSFVNFMTDT
-168 HKLENKK
+168 HKLVSEK
-175 DAEDYIKRLSMVP
+175 DAEDYIKRISKIP
-188 QAINELMVF
+188 DAIEQLMVF
-197 EKRRADAGIYSPK
+197 EKRRAEAGIYSPK
-210 FVYEKTLLQLNSLI
+210 FVYEKTLLQLTSLI
-224 ETPTKTHPLYLS
+224 ETPTDQHPL
-236 FSEAIEEMDL
+236 FITFREASESMDL
-246 SDKKKESLLSNL
+246 ENDKRENMLLSLKDN
-258 IKEINNFKSSYANL
+258 IEKFKSSYAKL
-272 KILIE
+272 KILVE
-277 KNSNN
+277 ENSNN

-291 LPNGDNYYKHR
+291 LPNGDDYYKHR
-302 LQIFTTTDLSADEI
+302 LQIFTTTDLTADEI
-316 HNLGLKMVE
+316 HNLGLQMVE
-325 EIQSEIKSILLA
+325 EIQSEIKRILSD
-337 EGYDIN
+337 EGYDVN

-356 PRFLFEDSDD
+356 PRFLFEDSDK

-390 NELPQAKVVV
+390 NELPKAKVVV

-435 IRATQTFKMPALS
+435 INATQTFKMPALS

-457 LQIALNQENT
+457 LQIALNQENQ

-481 FTEGWALYAE
+481 FSEGWALYAE

-499 VKDPYEMIGSLQ
+499 IKDPYEMIGSLQ

-527 AKKWTR
+527 SKKWTR
-533 EEAIL
+533 EEAII

-559 VWPAQATSYMIGR
+559 VWPGQATSYMIGR

-578 RERAKSEL
+578 RERAKTEL
-586 GNRFNIKDFHSV
+586 GNRFDIKDFHSV

-609 LEALVDKYIEDNR
+609 LEALVDQYIKENS
-622 P
+622 

>member
-1 MIKFTKDIWKFLLAA
+1 MIRFFTSIGGFLLG
-16 CFSALFLISLV
+16 ALLFAFLLTISFN
-27 SPDFF
+27 PNFF
-32 AKMVLKA
+32 AKVMLKDFA
-39 GVKDLATPANNS
+39 KSIAKPATNS
-51 LDKFLDDSILDPILD
+51 LDKFLDDSVLEPILD
-66 NPQILTSLGLH
+66 SPQTLTSLGLH
-77 QLDFFTNHNEK
+77 QLDFLTNHNEN
-88 LNDYSVEKSEADH
+88 LDDYSVEKSESDH
-101 EKFLTYYEKLN
+101 EKFLVYYEKLN
-112 NFDEKKLPASAQL
+112 NFDETKLPDSAKL
-125 NLEVAKFSANIE
+125 NLEVAKFAANIE
-137 KRSFEDF
+137 KRGFENF

-158 LSFVNFLTDT
+158 LSFVNFMTDT
-168 HKLENKK
+168 HKLVSEK
-175 DAEDYIKRLSMVP
+175 DAEDYIKRIAKIP
-188 QAINELMVF
+188 DAIDQLMIF
-197 EKRRADAGIYSPK
+197 EKRRAEAGIYSPK
-210 FVYEKTLLQLNSLI
+210 FVYEKTLLQLTSLI
-224 ETPTKTHPLYLS
+224 ETPTDQHPLFMS
-236 FSEAIEEMDL
+236 FKDASESMNLETD
-246 SDKKKESLLSNL
+246 KKESMFLSLKDN
-258 IKEINNFKSSYANL
+258 IEKFKSSYARL
-272 KILIE
+272 KILVE
-277 KNSNN
+277 ENSQN

-291 LPNGDNYYKHR
+291 LPNGDDYYKHR
-302 LQIFTTTDLSADEI
+302 LQIFTTTDLTADEI
-316 HNLGLKMVE
+316 HKLGLQMVE
-325 EIQSEIKSILLA
+325 EIQSEIKRILSE

-356 PRFLFEDSDD
+356 PRFLFEDSDE
-366 GREAILEEYR
+366 GREAILDEYR
-376 RINDETYAMLPDYF
+376 RINEETYAMLPDYF
-390 NELPQAKVVV
+390 NELPKAKVVV

-435 IRATQTFKMPALS
+435 INATQTFKMPALS

-457 LQIALNQENT
+457 LQIALNQENQ

-481 FTEGWALYAE
+481 FSEGWALYAE

-499 VKDPYEMIGSLQ
+499 LRDPYEQIGSLQ

-527 AKKWTR
+527 SKKWTR
-533 EEAIL
+533 EEAII

-559 VWPAQATSYMIGR
+559 VWPGQATSYMIGR

-578 RERAKSEL
+578 RERAKAEL

-609 LEALVDKYIEDNR
+609 LEALVDQYIKENS
-622 P
+622 

>member
-1 MIKFTKDIWKFLLAA
+1 MIRFFTSIGGFLLG
-16 CFSALFLISLV
+16 ALLFAFLLTISFN
-27 SPDFF
+27 PNFF
-32 AKMVLKA
+32 AKVMLKDFA
-39 GVKDLATPANNS
+39 KSIAQPATNS
-51 LDKFLDDSILDPILD
+51 LDKFLDDSVLEPILD
-66 NPQILTSLGLH
+66 SPQTLTSLGLH
-77 QLDFFTNHNEK
+77 QLDFLTNHNEN
-88 LNDYSVEKSEADH
+88 LDDYSVEKSESDH
-101 EKFLTYYEKLN
+101 EKFLVYYEKLN
-112 NFDEKKLPASAQL
+112 NFDETKLPDSAKL
-125 NLEVAKFSANIE
+125 NLEVAKFAANIE
-137 KRSFEDF
+137 KRGFENF

-158 LSFVNFLTDT
+158 LSFVNFMTDT
-168 HKLENKK
+168 HKLVSEK
-175 DAEDYIKRLSMVP
+175 DAEDYIKRIAKIP
-188 QAINELMVF
+188 DAIDQLMIF
-197 EKRRADAGIYSPK
+197 EKRRAEAGIYSPK
-210 FVYEKTLLQLNSLI
+210 FVYEKTLLQLTSLI
-224 ETPTKTHPLYLS
+224 ETPTDQHPLFMS
-236 FSEAIEEMDL
+236 FKDASESMDL
-246 SDKKKESLLSNL
+246 ETDKKESMFLSLKDN
-258 IKEINNFKSSYANL
+258 IEKFKSSYARL
-272 KILIE
+272 KILVE
-277 KNSNN
+277 ENSQN

-291 LPNGDNYYKHR
+291 LPNGDDYYKHR
-302 LQIFTTTDLSADEI
+302 LQIFTTTDLTADEI
-316 HNLGLKMVE
+316 HKLGLQMVE
-325 EIQSEIKSILLA
+325 EIQSEIKRILSE

-356 PRFLFEDSDD
+356 PRFLFEDSDE
-366 GREAILEEYR
+366 GREAILDEYR
-376 RINDETYAMLPDYF
+376 RINEETYAILPDYF
-390 NELPQAKVVV
+390 NELPKAKVVV

-435 IRATQTFKMPALS
+435 INATQTFKMPALS

-457 LQIALNQENT
+457 LQIALNQENQ

-481 FTEGWALYAE
+481 FSEGWALYAE

-499 VKDPYEMIGSLQ
+499 LRDPYEQIGSLQ

-527 AKKWTR
+527 SKKWTR
-533 EEAIL
+533 EEAII

-559 VWPAQATSYMIGR
+559 VWPGQATSYMIGR

-578 RERAKSEL
+578 RERAKAEL

-609 LEALVDKYIEDNR
+609 LEALVDQYIKENS
-622 P
+622 